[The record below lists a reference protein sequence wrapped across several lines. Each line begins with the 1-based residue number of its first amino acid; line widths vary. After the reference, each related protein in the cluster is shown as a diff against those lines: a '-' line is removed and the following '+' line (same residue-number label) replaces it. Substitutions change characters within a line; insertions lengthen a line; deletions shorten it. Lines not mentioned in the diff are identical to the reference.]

1 MAGEKYT
8 SIFPSLFI
16 HIYIYVYIHPSKGKL
31 KPLESIQPK
40 RERERESV
48 AKRGSSEAPLDLNQN
63 NYTIPISF
71 PRSSESADRSDDSMR
86 MGLPAK
92 ERKKVA
98 RVRRGTARPSARR
111 RAEACNARVTIIDAK
126 GRHRGE
132 GEGGK
137 KQKRGSREAQRKN
150 NTIHSPPLT
159 SLPREGR
166 ASLHLPPRGTSRP
179 A

>member
-8 SIFPSLFI
+8 SIFPSLFT
-16 HIYIYVYIHPSKGKL
+16 HVYIYSSFQRQIETTRIDTTG
-31 KPLESIQPK
+31 E

-48 AKRGSSEAPLDLNQN
+48 AKRGSSKAPLDLNQN

-126 GRHRGE
+126 GRHRGG